1 MNVEIKQEII
11 SDDEEVIENDPC
23 HGTVEILEYEQRLLL
38 STMDED
44 VIFIHARGLGME
56 RMFFNHLIM
65 YSDQKLLTIVLN
77 TTPQDEAA
85 NAPCMPKVLNADI
98 STKDR
103 EAVYLEG
110 GVQFLTSRI
119 LLVDL
124 LTNRVPIKNV
134 AGILVYRAHQI
145 LSSFQESFI
154 LRLYRERKPGG
165 FVKAFTDLPTSV
177 SALGQLQRV
186 IDRLYI
192 RSVRLIPRFDAD
204 VKQTLERT
212 PPALSELIVD
222 LPPVLRRVH
231 TTFVELLKVCIRELK
246 QCSTAEKQATL
257 EEDTT
262 QVAVYRPT
270 LLERQLSQRRSFLTD
285 KQSRL
290 LSDLTMLREL
300 LQVAEDMD
308 PATVLSRINA
318 IRNDKEVFERSG
330 TWMMSRVATSL
341 IADVETLCGYGAF
354 KSRPF
359 VAPPKWQ
366 VLASVIDE
374 IKGIPVRKCEVGP
387 DGPSVLIFVNDD
399 AVVRQV
405 TDLIRNGT
413 EFLCWMTR
421 RSLAGGGAGKEP
433 PRSPLWDIDDVMP
446 FQKGNLAAEPRK
458 EMISDLQKNTLVTAR
473 ASRRRRKAAEDL
485 VGSSDTSK
493 KQTKLLQFGILQY
506 KKRRSD
512 DTEPSVTVKTEPPDE
527 IQDGSEEAKT
537 IGEHEKVPI
546 VVMAYGE
553 RYSILRQLEQMKP
566 TVIILYNTDITT
578 LRHIEIY
585 KACHSE
591 LFLQIFSLMYRESTE
606 ESRYLTALKNETDA
620 FESLFKE
627 KATLLIPRRYETERE
642 EVPRLELS
650 TRDGGGQMPDPDERP
665 KVIVDMREFNS
676 ELPTV
681 LYKKGYDVVAVTLE
695 VGDYVLSPGIAVER
709 KALDDLTQSLQ
720 SGRVFKQSEQ
730 MLRHYA
736 NSVLLVES
744 NHKFESKIVNGGP
757 FQGELTR
764 HCREVRALLCSLL
777 RATPRLKIIW
787 SLSPINSA
795 EYFAELKLNRPE
807 PDAEQAM
814 SLRGDEITKPIEEEQ
829 NESPDKRRKPN
840 AILLR
845 HMAQHLPGMG
855 RGDVQSMMLS
865 QKVKSLRDLF
875 TMPIEQLHTAVGS
888 HADKL
893 HVFANFD
900 FSASE

>member
-1 MNVEIKQEII
+1 MLAQKLPLRKDVNVGDTCNRELETQGKMNVEIKQEII

-270 LLERQLSQRRSFLTD
+270 LLERQLGQRRSFLTD

-405 TDLIRNGT
+405 TDLIRNGP

-421 RSLAGGGAGKEP
+421 RSLGGGGAGKEP
-433 PRSPLWDIDDVMP
+433 PRSPLWDIDDVTP
-446 FQKGNLAAEPRK
+446 FQKGNLTAEPRK

-493 KQTKLLQFGILQY
+493 RQTKLLQFGILQY

-512 DTEPSVTVKTEPPDE
+512 DT
-527 IQDGSEEAKT
+527 
-537 IGEHEKVPI
+537 
-546 VVMAYGE
+546 
-553 RYSILRQLEQMKP
+553 
-566 TVIILYNTDITT
+566 
-578 LRHIEIY
+578 
-585 KACHSE
+585 
-591 LFLQIFSLMYRESTE
+591 
-606 ESRYLTALKNETDA
+606 
-620 FESLFKE
+620 
-627 KATLLIPRRYETERE
+627 
-642 EVPRLELS
+642 
-650 TRDGGGQMPDPDERP
+650 
-665 KVIVDMREFNS
+665 
-676 ELPTV
+676 
-681 LYKKGYDVVAVTLE
+681 
-695 VGDYVLSPGIAVER
+695 
-709 KALDDLTQSLQ
+709 
-720 SGRVFKQSEQ
+720 
-730 MLRHYA
+730 
-736 NSVLLVES
+736 
-744 NHKFESKIVNGGP
+744 
-757 FQGELTR
+757 
-764 HCREVRALLCSLL
+764 VRALVYLPVYYEDLL
-777 RATPRLKIIW
+777 
-787 SLSPINSA
+787 
-795 EYFAELKLNRPE
+795 Y
-807 PDAEQAM
+807 
-814 SLRGDEITKPIEEEQ
+814 G
-829 NESPDKRRKPN
+829 
-840 AILLR
+840 
-845 HMAQHLPGMG
+845 
-855 RGDVQSMMLS
+855 
-865 QKVKSLRDLF
+865 
-875 TMPIEQLHTAVGS
+875 
-888 HADKL
+888 
-893 HVFANFD
+893 
-900 FSASE
+900 